1 MGGGAV
7 IALAAAARRQRM
19 NAILDAFRLA
29 GATAAERAQTLDLLE
44 LPTSRELDEL
54 SNGGILRPGSRA
66 GTWFLDEAAYIAK
79 RDAQPTRALR
89 VVSVAIVV
97 LLVLL
102 GVLLIN
108 LVGRPQ

>member
-7 IALAAAARRQRM
+7 IALAVAARRQRM

-29 GATAAERAQTLDLLE
+29 GATAAARAQTLDLLG
-44 LPTSRELDEL
+44 LSTSRELDEL
-54 SNGGILRPGSRA
+54 SGSGILLPGSRA
-66 GTWFLDEAAYIAK
+66 GTWYLNEAAYIAQ

-89 VVSVAIVV
+89 VVSVAMVM

-108 LVGRPQ
+108 LMGRPQ